1 MTTLANFLDAL
12 YEDGRV
18 QVGRPGDIAQADRL
32 EAARKLVAIEALV
45 RNDAPGEPP
54 NYDAAAALW
63 AAEML
68 HRACQLAVYR
78 EFGAA
83 NVEAAF
89 STPCPVAAPASA
101 HYSVDLTFRY
111 LPDLHRL
118 TRHAA
123 PGDPLVAQ
131 IAVWAA
137 AWPLSSVGIAEVK
150 VLDEPLIVVLSHTS
164 LRQQYVDRI
173 FARRAADR
181 LDHPATREAATAA
194 LGLHHSLA
202 GDLSKKLQPPAK
214 QGSSV

>member
-1 MTTLANFLDAL
+1 MSTLAQFLDAL

-18 QVGRPGDIAQADRL
+18 QVGRPGEIGEIDRL
-32 EAARKLVAIEALV
+32 DAAQKLIAIEAHV

-54 NYDAAAALW
+54 NYDANAALW

-68 HRACQLAVYR
+68 YRACQLAVYR

-89 STPCPVAAPASA
+89 SVPCPAATTASA
-101 HYSVDLTFRY
+101 HYSVDLAFRY
-111 LPDLHRL
+111 LADLHRL
-118 TRHAA
+118 TRQAA

-131 IAVWAA
+131 IAAWAA
-137 AWPLSSVGIAEVK
+137 AWPLSSVGIADIK
-150 VLDEPLIVVLSHTS
+150 VLDEPLTVVLSHTS

-173 FARRAADR
+173 FARGAGDR

-202 GDLSKKLQPPAK
+202 GDLSKKLQSPAK
-214 QGSSV
+214 QGSSA